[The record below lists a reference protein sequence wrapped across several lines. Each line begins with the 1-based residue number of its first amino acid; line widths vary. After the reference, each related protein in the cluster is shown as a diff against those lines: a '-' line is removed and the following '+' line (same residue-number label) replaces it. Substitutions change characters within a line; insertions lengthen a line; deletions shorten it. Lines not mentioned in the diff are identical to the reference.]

1 MALARLNHTYLKAFP
16 MRIMWCQRDPLPRKT
31 GVGNLFVKNLAPSI
45 DNIHL
50 HAMFTSFGT
59 ILSCKV
65 AEENGK
71 SKGFGFV
78 QFETE
83 ESALAALYA
92 LHGSVIEGKKL
103 YVSKFIKK
111 SERMAAQDEL
121 NFTNLYVKNLG
132 EDMTEELLRD
142 QFSKFGKVSNV
153 TIMKDSEGKS
163 RGFGFVNFDSSE
175 EAKNAAGALN
185 GAFIGRAQRKAER
198 EELLKRAHM
207 ERYNCHNEQLKASNL
222 YVKNLNASVNENKL
236 KEHFSTCGQ
245 LMSVKVM
252 RDGNGISKGFGF
264 VCFSNHEDAMKA
276 LSTLNGTIL
285 EGRPLYVAMAQR
297 KEDRFKALQNSHPQ
311 FSAKNFYPLNWNVLP
326 EFHPLLHH
334 FPPSPPLNHLQP
346 EPIMYHNFHTNVGGQ
361 YPLATQTF
369 HDHFSVSV
377 PTRQRE
383 WGDTKDQVYQ
393 QHKLDSRKKGI
404 KRSGPAV
411 TVYTGPAGTKGRA
424 HAAGT
429 SPGNSKRGLGN
440 LFHPLAENLQITGML
455 LENQAA

>member
-1 MALARLNHTYLKAFP
+1 
-16 MRIMWCQRDPLPRKT
+16 
-31 GVGNLFVKNLAPSI
+31 
-45 DNIHL
+45 
-50 HAMFTSFGT
+50 
-59 ILSCKV
+59 
-65 AEENGK
+65 
-71 SKGFGFV
+71 
-78 QFETE
+78 
-83 ESALAALYA
+83 
-92 LHGSVIEGKKL
+92 
-103 YVSKFIKK
+103 
-111 SERMAAQDEL
+111 
-121 NFTNLYVKNLG
+121 
-132 EDMTEELLRD
+132 MTEELLRD

-185 GAFIGRAQRKAER
+185 GAFIGKHPTSSFLFPLVLSIIMQRKFHWLVKSICASGSKYLFVGRAQRKAER

-276 LSTLNGTIL
+276 LSTLNGKICLFLYSSIRGNWLIAVLLEVNFFAGTIL

-377 PTRQRE
+377 RNFLNSVTRIFGTTSPSVSQLILTWMMKLQVPTRQRE

-393 QHKLDSRKKGI
+393 QHVCSVFLFSRRKMNLLWVVSKWHLIAYSIHKITIFSNKCMESCKGLHI
-404 KRSGPAV
+404 CDDM
-411 TVYTGPAGTKGRA
+411 T
-424 HAAGT
+424 
-429 SPGNSKRGLGN
+429 L
-440 LFHPLAENLQITGML
+440 
-455 LENQAA
+455 